1 MSISLGAALSV
12 SGLTKRYA
20 AGILR
25 RTFRRGVEDIS
36 FDVSRGEVFG
46 CLGPNGAGKTTLVK
60 VLLRL
65 LRPDSGRIEILGHAH
80 ADVGWRYKTGFLAEH
95 PYLYDYLTAREYL
108 DYVGRLREI
117 PRDTLRA
124 RREQLLERLGLGRAR
139 DVAVRRFSKGM
150 VQRLGLAQALIGD
163 PDLVFLDEPM
173 SGLDP
178 VGRRLVRDVI
188 LSLKERGKTIFFSTH
203 ILPDAEALCDRV
215 VVMMEGRLRSVGG
228 LDEILRVDVSHM
240 EVLVS
245 GVSSEMVLGLG
256 VPSVEC
262 DAIAERTRIRVE
274 EAQLGSLLR
283 SLDTAGAR
291 ILMVQP
297 VRQSLED
304 FFFKEM
310 GTAES
315 NPRWSMDD

>member
-1 MSISLGAALSV
+1 MATVPAVLV
-12 SGLTKRYA
+12 RGLTKTYRSGVLKKA
-20 AGILR
+20 S
-25 RTFRRGVEDIS
+25 RRGIEAIDLSVEP
-36 FDVSRGEVFG
+36 GEVFG

-60 VLLRL
+60 LLLGL
-65 LRPDSGRIEILGHAH
+65 LMPDAGQVSILGHAH
-80 ADVGWRYKTGFLAEH
+80 ADRAWRLKTGYLAEH
-95 PYLYDYLTAREYL
+95 PYLYDYLTATEYL
-108 DYVGRLREI
+108 ELVGRLREV
-117 PRDTLRA
+117 PRDVLRA
-124 RREQLLERLGLGRAR
+124 RRDEWLERLGLVRAR
-139 DVAVRRFSKGM
+139 HVAVRRFSKGM
-150 VQRLGLAQALIGD
+150 VQRLGLAQAVIGD
-163 PDLVFLDEPM
+163 PELVFLDEPM

-215 VVMMEGRLRSVGG
+215 VVMMEGRLRSVGR

-245 GVSSEMVLGLG
+245 GASSEAVLGLG

-262 DAIAERTRIRVE
+262 EAIAERTRIRVE

-291 ILMVQP
+291 ILTVQP

-310 GTAES
+310 ATAES